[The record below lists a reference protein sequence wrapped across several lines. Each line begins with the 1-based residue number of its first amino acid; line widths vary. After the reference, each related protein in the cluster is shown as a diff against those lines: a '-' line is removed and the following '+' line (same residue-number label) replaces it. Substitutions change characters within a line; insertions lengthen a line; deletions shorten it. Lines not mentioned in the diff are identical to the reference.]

1 MTGIKNRAVIFAA
14 VFLFI
19 TALFLCFGRAAY
31 AEEKPVVTSG
41 SNVRLRSEPSLEG
54 KILVSLPAGAVLT
67 ETGRSGEW
75 ASVNYNG
82 QSGYINTQFI
92 KEAPAGGSPGTTDTT
107 AAAPDT
113 APAVVPASTGGH
125 IVCIDPGHQGKGDNT
140 KEPIGPGSSTMKA
153 RVAGGTHGTTSGL
166 KEYELT
172 LAVGQ
177 LLKNELASRG
187 YTVYMTRESHDVNI
201 SNMERAQYAAKVG
214 AEISVRLHAN
224 GASNPGISGALALA
238 PSASNPYVA
247 SLAAPS
253 QSLSSKV
260 LSGYCAAT
268 GFSNKGV
275 QANDT
280 MTGIN
285 WCTMPVTIIE
295 MGFMTNPGDDANMA
309 NPAFQAK
316 MAKGIADGIDA
327 YFAK

>member
-1 MTGIKNRAVIFAA
+1 MVKENENKVLTPA
-14 VFLFI
+14 VFLMVI
-19 TALFLCFGRAAY
+19 IALFFCFGRVAY
-31 AEEKPVVTSG
+31 GAEKQMVTSG
-41 SNVRLRSEPSLEG
+41 SNVRFRSDPSLDG
-54 KILVSLPAGAVLT
+54 NIIINLPAGTLLT

-82 QSGYINTQFI
+82 QSGYVNTQFI
-92 KEAPAGGSPGTTDTT
+92 KEAPAGGSEGTT

-113 APAVVPASTGGH
+113 VPAAAPSATGGH

-140 KEPIGPGSSTMKA
+140 KEPNGPGSPVMKA

-177 LLKNELASRG
+177 LLKNELISRG

-201 SNMERAQYAAKVG
+201 SNMERAQYASRVG
-214 AEISVRLHAN
+214 AEVSVRLHAN
-224 GASNPGISGALALA
+224 GASNSGTNGALALA

-247 SLAAPS
+247 NLAAPS
-253 QSLSSKV
+253 QNLSSKV

-268 GFSNKGV
+268 GFANKGV

-309 NPAFQAK
+309 NPAFQVK